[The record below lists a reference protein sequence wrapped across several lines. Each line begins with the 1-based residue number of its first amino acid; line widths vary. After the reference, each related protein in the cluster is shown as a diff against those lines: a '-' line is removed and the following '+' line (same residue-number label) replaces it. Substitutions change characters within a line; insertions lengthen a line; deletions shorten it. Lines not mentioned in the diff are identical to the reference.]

1 MYRSRNITKVEYDQ
15 SRIIE
20 QAKFT
25 YSPLSKAFEKQI
37 KKIKDQGMKQV
48 EALIVLKSD
57 ENKQDRKSIERNSQ
71 NRWEL
76 MKLKMK

>member
-1 MYRSRNITKVEYDQ
+1 
-15 SRIIE
+15 
-20 QAKFT
+20 
-25 YSPLSKAFEKQI
+25 
-37 KKIKDQGMKQV
+37 MKQV

-57 ENKQDRKSIERNSQ
+57 ETKQDRKSIERNSQ